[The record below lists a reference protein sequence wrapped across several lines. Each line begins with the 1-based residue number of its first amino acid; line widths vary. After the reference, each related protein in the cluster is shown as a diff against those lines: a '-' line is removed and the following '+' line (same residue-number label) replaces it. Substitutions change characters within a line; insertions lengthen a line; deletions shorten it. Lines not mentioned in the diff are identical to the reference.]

1 MSVAKPVVGIIMG
14 SRSDWPTLKQAAAVL
29 DKLKVPYETR
39 VVSAHRTPKR
49 LYSYATG
56 ARKRGLKVIIAGAGG
71 AAHLPGM
78 TASMTELPVLGVPI
92 ESRALKGLD
101 SLLSIAQMPAGVPVG
116 TLAIG
121 AAGATNAGLL
131 AAQILALGDSRLA
144 LRILGGGQLG
154 RMLAVAAGR
163 LGLKAHIYSDETE
176 APAFDVAAKSTVGSY
191 DDEDALA
198 RFAASV
204 DVVTCEFENVP
215 AATLEASA
223 RAKPVYPGAKSF
235 ALAQDRLPEK
245 DFISALGIEVAP
257 YAAIDGVDQLHA
269 ALATIKPPAILK
281 TRRLGY
287 DGKGQMMIRD
297 RSEAQSAW
305 QGIGAVPAVLEGLV
319 LFEREVSVIAVR
331 GQDGAFKV
339 YDLTENVHQNGI
351 LAISRVPAD
360 SSPGI
365 VVEATGIAAPI
376 AEALD
381 HVGVLAV
388 ELFQR
393 EGKPSLVVNEIA
405 PRVHNSGHWT
415 LDACPISQFE
425 NHVRAI
431 AGWPLGDTARHSN
444 ALMRNLIGADV
455 EMWHTLAAEPMT
467 SVHLYGKQEARP
479 GRKMGHVTKLSPK
492 S

>member
-1 MSVAKPVVGIIMG
+1 MRREALLPPG
-14 SRSDWPTLKQAAAVL
+14 ST
-29 DKLKVPYETR
+29 
-39 VVSAHRTPKR
+39 
-49 LYSYATG
+49 
-56 ARKRGLKVIIAGAGG
+56 
-71 AAHLPGM
+71 
-78 TASMTELPVLGVPI
+78 
-92 ESRALKGLD
+92 
-101 SLLSIAQMPAGVPVG
+101 
-116 TLAIG
+116 IG
-121 AAGATNAGLL
+121 
-131 AAQILALGDSRLA
+131 
-144 LRILGGGQLG
+144 ILGGGQLG

-360 SSPGI
+360 SSPAI
-365 VVEATGIAAPI
+365 VVEATGIAAAI

-444 ALMRNLIGADV
+444 ALMRNLIGAEV
-455 EMWHTLAAEPMT
+455 ETWHTLAAEPMT